1 MLQKLELGDEKVAAF
16 RLEGAFDEKGFKQS
30 MIQFLPELQ
39 MRSKMNLYL
48 EVVNLTQVEA
58 KAFWEEIKYDV
69 KNIGQLI
76 GKIDKVALVTD
87 LNWMRT
93 LASTSSVLVPGI
105 VVKTFKFEESDA
117 ARAFVKE

>member
-1 MLQKLELGDEKVAAF
+1 MLHKLELGDEKVAAF
-16 RLEGAFDEKGFKQS
+16 RWEGAFDEKGFKQS
-30 MIQFLPELQ
+30 MVQFIPELQ

-58 KAFWEEIKYDV
+58 KALWEEIKYDV
-69 KNIGQLI
+69 KNMNELT

-87 LNWMRT
+87 LSWMRT
-93 LASTSSVLVPGI
+93 LASTSSVFVPGI
-105 VVKTFKFEESDA
+105 RVKTFKFEESDA